1 MITNEERLGYDVLM
15 DIGIQ
20 DDIQISSQSDFKIAT
35 GIINLGQAI
44 INRLR
49 TGVGEL
55 ELHPDY
61 GCRLNTLIGTIANDF
76 TLALARQH
84 IREALLQEPR
94 INTINSITTGFT
106 DGLKNVIQ
114 CEIQVTPIESEEPL
128 NIIYPFFITGET

>member
-1 MITNEERLGYDVLM
+1 MVTNEERLGKDVMM
-15 DIGIQ
+15 DMGIT
-20 DDIQISSQSDFKIAT
+20 DDILISSQSDFKIAT
-35 GIINLGQAI
+35 GNINLGQAI

-55 ELHPDY
+55 ELHPNY
-61 GCRLNTLIGTIANDF
+61 GCRLNTLIGTVANDF

-94 INTINSITTGFT
+94 IKSINKITAGFT
-106 DGLKNVIQ
+106 DGLRNIIQ
-114 CEIQVTPIESEEPL
+114 CEIQITPIESEQPL